1 MQRYFDGAI
10 QTALDAKNATI
21 SGAATTI
28 VSSDLTV
35 SRALTSNGSGKV
47 AVSDVTSTELSVLD
61 ITWIEL
67 NILDGDIYS

>member
-1 MQRYFDGAI
+1 MQNKQPDLTIEEQVYNLRPCK
-10 QTALDAKNATI
+10 LDAKCKPLG

-47 AVSDVTSTELSVLD
+47 
-61 ITWIEL
+61 
-67 NILDGDIYS
+67 